1 MRQAISERAMQG
13 PSYGKDKF
21 YTIGYRGIPC
31 TARVTMQQSNLQSTR
46 GKVSFRRHLRLQS
59 RR

>member
-21 YTIGYRGIPC
+21 YTIGYRGVPC
-31 TARVTMQQSNLQSTR
+31 TARVVMQQVICNHPVEKSAS
-46 GKVSFRRHLRLQS
+46 VDI
-59 RR
+59 